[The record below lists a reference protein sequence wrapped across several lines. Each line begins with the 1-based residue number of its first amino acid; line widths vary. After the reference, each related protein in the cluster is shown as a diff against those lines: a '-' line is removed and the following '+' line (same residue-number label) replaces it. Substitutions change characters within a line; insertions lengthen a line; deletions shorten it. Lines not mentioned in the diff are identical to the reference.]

1 MTMHLV
7 RGMSTTSNKKPR
19 IHLNKAEQRARDK
32 ALLEQNKLLESLGID
47 PHRTIHPENFRTYEK
62 TEIKESKATHTQP
75 MTEPLPQFKDGG
87 KRKNQ
92 KLKVYSGKQKL
103 LGIAVMHKSNLV
115 PVFDKKDAEDIAK
128 MRR

>member
-62 TEIKESKATHTQP
+62 TEIKT
-75 MTEPLPQFKDGG
+75 L
-87 KRKNQ
+87 R
-92 KLKVYSGKQKL
+92 
-103 LGIAVMHKSNLV
+103 
-115 PVFDKKDAEDIAK
+115 
-128 MRR
+128 